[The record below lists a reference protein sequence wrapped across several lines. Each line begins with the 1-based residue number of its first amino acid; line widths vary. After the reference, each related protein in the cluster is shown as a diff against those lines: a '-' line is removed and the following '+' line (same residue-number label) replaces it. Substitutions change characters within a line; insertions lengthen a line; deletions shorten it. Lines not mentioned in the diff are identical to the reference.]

1 MNKKNVMDNGS
12 NIEKINSI
20 FKSIR
25 SGLSKALDFI
35 VKIKDIIWFIIVIII
50 SIFLMSQCKS
60 KNNLEREVDILTNN
74 TYALSDSIRNYQ
86 DELGNMV
93 AEKHA
98 LQLSQD
104 EMEKTIGEL
113 KKKNTEYVSYINTN
127 IGLKDTIYVEK
138 VVYKDVVID
147 TITNTESGTIHLEK
161 NDQFNKSKRYISANI
176 PYTVNYPSNLTVGNA
191 EFVVD
196 QNIFVEGVI
205 TRDNK
210 TKETMLYLKSDYPG
224 ITFNSGN
231 AIVATNGKQYDRDAR
246 KRHGIGISIGPSFG
260 YYYFYPT
267 QSFKPAVG
275 FSITIG
281 YTFTPKAFQW

>member
-1 MNKKNVMDNGS
+1 MDSNNSGNSNV
-12 NIEKINSI
+12 EKINSV

-25 SGLSKALDFI
+25 DWLSKALDFI
-35 VKIKDIIWFIIVIII
+35 VKIKDIIWFVVVIII

-74 TYALSDSIRNYQ
+74 TYALSDSIRNYK

-161 NDQFNKSKRYISANI
+161 NDIFNKSKRYISANI

-210 TKETMLYLKSDYPG
+210 CFY
-224 ITFNSGN
+224 ITDVDSNGCGN
-231 AIVATNGKQYDRDAR
+231 LWTDTSTELIEDNVLEMR
-246 KRHGIGISIGPSFG
+246 
-260 YYYFYPT
+260 
-267 QSFKPAVG
+267 
-275 FSITIG
+275 
-281 YTFTPKAFQW
+281 

>member
-1 MNKKNVMDNGS
+1 MDSNNSGS

-25 SGLSKALDFI
+25 DWLSKALDFI
-35 VKIKDIIWFIIVIII
+35 VKIKDIIWFVIVIII

-74 TYALSDSIRNYQ
+74 TYALSDSIRNYK

-147 TITNTESGTIHLEK
+147 TISNTESGTIHLEK

-224 ITFNSGN
+224 VTFNSGN

>member
-1 MNKKNVMDNGS
+1 MDSNNSGNSNV
-12 NIEKINSI
+12 EKINSI

-25 SGLSKALDFI
+25 DFLSKALDFI
-35 VKIKDIIWFIIVIII
+35 VKIKDIIWFVIVLIIV
-50 SIFLMSQCKS
+50 FVLMSQCSS
-60 KNNLEREVDILTNN
+60 KNKLENEVDILTNN
-74 TYALSDSIRNYQ
+74 TYALSDSIRNYK

-176 PYTVNYPSNLTVGNA
+176 PYTVKYPSNLTVGNS
-191 EFVVD
+191 EFVVE
-196 QNIFVEGVI
+196 QNIFVEGTI

-210 TKETMLYLKSDYPG
+210 TKETMFYLKTDYPG
-224 ITFNSGN
+224 VSFNSGN

-246 KRHGIGISIGPSFG
+246 KRHGIGISVGPSFG

-275 FSITIG
+275 LSITIG

>member
-1 MNKKNVMDNGS
+1 MDSNNSGGS

-25 SGLSKALDFI
+25 DWLSKALDFI
-35 VKIKDIIWFIIVIII
+35 VKIKDIIWFVIVIVI

-74 TYALSDSIRNYQ
+74 TYALSDSIRNYK

-147 TITNTESGTIHLEK
+147 TINNTESGTIHLEK
-161 NDQFNKSKRYISANI
+161 NDIFNKSKRYISANI
-176 PYTVNYPSNLTVGNA
+176 PYTVKYPSNLTVGNA
-191 EFVVD
+191 EFVVN

-224 ITFNSGN
+224 VTFNSGN

-246 KRHGIGISIGPSFG
+246 KRHGIGISIGPSLG

>member
-1 MNKKNVMDNGS
+1 MDNNIGGS

-25 SGLSKALDFI
+25 DWLSKALDFI
-35 VKIKDIIWFIIVIII
+35 VKIKDIIWFVIVLIIV
-50 SIFLMSQCKS
+50 FVLMSQCSS
-60 KNNLEREVDILTNN
+60 KNKLENEVDILTNN
-74 TYALSDSIRNYQ
+74 TYALSDSIRNYK

-113 KKKNTEYVSYINTN
+113 KKKNQEYVSYINSN
-127 IGLKDTIYVEK
+127 INLKDTIYVEK

-147 TITNTESGTIHLEK
+147 TTTNTESGTIHLEK
-161 NDQFNKSKRYISANI
+161 NDTFNTSSRQITANI
-176 PYTVNYPSNLTVGNA
+176 PYTAHYPSNLSVKDA
-191 EFVVD
+191 EFILN
-196 QNIFVEGVI
+196 QNIFVEGII
-205 TRDNK
+205 TRNNK
-210 TKETMLYLKSDYPG
+210 TKETMFQLKTDYPG
-224 ITFNSGN
+224 VTFNSGN

>member
-1 MNKKNVMDNGS
+1 
-12 NIEKINSI
+12 
-20 FKSIR
+20 
-25 SGLSKALDFI
+25 
-35 VKIKDIIWFIIVIII
+35 
-50 SIFLMSQCKS
+50 MSQCKS

-86 DELGNMV
+86 DELGNIV

-161 NDQFNKSKRYISANI
+161 NDIFNKSKRYISANI

-205 TRDNK
+205 TRNNK

-275 FSITIG
+275 LSITIG